1 MNMKVNNF
9 QVFPKQFKLSDRN
22 NLSFWR
28 LDMIR
33 LLYFIFSDLSND
45 INYGG
50 ALNEVHLVMNNP
62 KGCHKFP
69 EKDMDEHCKLIYIAI
84 FASL

>member
-1 MNMKVNNF
+1 M
-9 QVFPKQFKLSDRN
+9 
-22 NLSFWR
+22 SFWR

-84 FASL
+84 FASLLIYRINTLTIL

>member
-1 MNMKVNNF
+1 M
-9 QVFPKQFKLSDRN
+9 
-22 NLSFWR
+22 
-28 LDMIR
+28 
-33 LLYFIFSDLSND
+33 FSDLSND

-50 ALNEVHLVMNNP
+50 ALNEVHLVMSNP

>member
-1 MNMKVNNF
+1 MMN
-9 QVFPKQFKLSDRN
+9 Q
-22 NLSFWR
+22 
-28 LDMIR
+28 
-33 LLYFIFSDLSND
+33 LYLTSSDLSND

-50 ALNEVHLVMNNP
+50 ALKDVHLVMSNP

-84 FASL
+84 FASLWCINISY

>member
-1 MNMKVNNF
+1 MLF
-9 QVFPKQFKLSDRN
+9 GC
-22 NLSFWR
+22 
-28 LDMIR
+28 LDMMK
-33 LLYFIFSDLSND
+33 LLCLTFSDLSND